1 MKRWVAAIA
10 VALMVIGSW
19 ALMGQN
25 QAQALDLTYTL
36 PSSSLLAV
44 SERLNAADKKL
55 IEIRDKIDLN
65 NSDVRDFR
73 RYRGFYPNLA
83 SKIIQN
89 APYEKPEDVLNIPG
103 LTEKQ
108 KARLEANLDNFIVTP
123 PSDVMNAGDDRYNP
137 GVY

>member
-89 APYEKPEDVLNIPG
+89 APYEKPED
-103 LTEKQ
+103 
-108 KARLEANLDNFIVTP
+108 
-123 PSDVMNAGDDRYNP
+123 
-137 GVY
+137 